1 MGSVGGALGVAARAA
16 PTIGQVLASMARSAF
31 VSGMVLSLFAGAMVA
46 VAAGLLALLALPA
59 RAASS

>member
-1 MGSVGGALGVAARAA
+1 
-16 PTIGQVLASMARSAF
+16 MARSAF